1 MFATT
6 VRFIKHQLGHPAR
19 LNALLDTGPALGY
32 ALELP
37 PSVSTDSI
45 TRWHEWRPA
54 GWNSQPGELRGW
66 ARING
71 QYQGNAILN
80 GALATLCEQAQ
91 FEDWT
96 CDIRQV
102 QVLSASK
109 SPLETF
115 GDLDAFAEARCRGYL
130 DDASP
135 DNIARNLAHG
145 EVRIM
150 QPGRGDYFLYHGWDG
165 RLCLINSGGSHH
177 FATARYLAS
186 VARQP
191 VELKGM
197 LKGYLL
203 NPAAVTSL
211 TDEYELFAITRDPL
225 LWDELFESMRAL
237 QATWFAGDLPRPHR
251 EGRALLLPKDDRHSM
266 KVASALRKAGVTDLG
281 SYLQRQVHR
290 QHDYPVGAVMAGCHG

>member
-19 LNALLDTGPALGY
+19 LNALLATDPALGY

-54 GWNSQPGELRGW
+54 GWNAQPGELRGW

-71 QYQGNAILN
+71 QYQGHAILN

-109 SPLETF
+109 SPLEAF
-115 GDLDAFAEARCRGYL
+115 ADLDAFAEARCRGYL
-130 DDASP
+130 DDASS
-135 DNIARNLAHG
+135 DNIARNLVHG

-150 QPGRGDYFLYHGWDG
+150 QPGRGDYFLYHGWAG

-177 FATARYLAS
+177 FATARYLAG

-203 NPAAVTSL
+203 NPAAVTGL
-211 TDEYELFAITRDPL
+211 TDEYEPVSYTHLT
-225 LWDELFESMRAL
+225 
-237 QATWFAGDLPRPHR
+237 LPTKRI
-251 EGRALLLPKDDRHSM
+251 
-266 KVASALRKAGVTDLG
+266 V
-281 SYLQRQVHR
+281 
-290 QHDYPVGAVMAGCHG
+290 